1 MSMSGLIPRL
11 LPVCRELPRN
21 EAITVR
27 EAQCEA
33 LTWQCVLRYYHNC
46 CLYRPDKEESLA
58 DINRSGWS
66 HRGQG
71 VWSPPYHQMPSG
83 KGVVSFID
91 SDVDPSPVS
100 SLYQW
105 APHLCRTQLRCLW
118 KEILST
124 GVYTWWRLGTMKF
137 ELLYTSWTR
146 QYDVITL

>member
-105 APHLCRTQLRCLW
+105 APHLCRTHAAETRLEGDPLYWSVYMMTLRNN
-118 KEILST
+118 EIWVTVHKLN
-124 GVYTWWRLGTMKF
+124 
-137 ELLYTSWTR
+137 
-146 QYDVITL
+146 